1 MDAAGFILS
10 IAFTLVKSRG
20 RRRRKARGAVLI
32 LMSNGR
38 VAVWSSALGDKLTG
52 SAYTRHIG

>member
-10 IAFTLVKSRG
+10 IAFTLLKSRS

-32 LMSNGR
+32 LMSHGR
-38 VAVWSSALGDKLTG
+38 LAVWSSALHDKLTG